1 MNTFYKFSLLAIF
14 FTFSVNSFSQVGI
27 GTANP
32 DVSSMLDITS
42 ATGGL
47 LIPKVTQVQR
57 TAIASPATG
66 LLVYQTDA
74 SAGFWYY
81 NGMVWVTFGSSGWSL
96 TGDAA
101 TNPVTN
107 YLGTSDAQD
116 LVIATNNAERI
127 RVNTSGNVGINQ
139 SSPSVK
145 LHITGSS
152 PVFRMQ
158 DGNEGLNKV
167 LVSNANGL
175 ASWAPSSGYST
186 ADDDWR
192 FQSGS
197 TFADPFMHT
206 VSVVIGR
213 SGPPTPATLNLDV
226 DNGAATGTTIGLGD
240 VELIQDGNN
249 ETQFSHQLLPLAD
262 NSFHVLGY
270 TARRWNTV
278 YAVNGAIQTSDRNQ
292 KKSIQ
297 ALSYGL
303 TDLMKLRPVSYYW
316 KEERHGSVI
325 IPQEEKQLKLG
336 LIAQEVEKI
345 IPEVV
350 YTYGWKAKSEKEEN
364 TFVRYDYDRIG
375 INYEEL
381 IPLLV
386 KAKQE
391 QNEEL
396 EKLSAETK
404 DLSNRLQK
412 LLNAKQS

>member
-1 MNTFYKFSLLAIF
+1 MNTFFKFSLFALF

-27 GTANP
+27 GTTTP
-32 DVSSMLDITS
+32 DLSSILDITS
-42 ATGGL
+42 TNRGL
-47 LIPKVTQVQR
+47 LIPKMTQAQR
-57 TAIASPATG
+57 TAIVSPATG

-74 SAGFWYY
+74 TTGFWFY
-81 NGMVWVTFGSSGWSL
+81 NGTLWVTFGAGGWSL
-96 TGDAA
+96 TGDAG
-101 TNPVTN
+101 TNPATN
-107 YLGTSDAQD
+107 YLGTSDVQD
-116 LVIATNNAERI
+116 LIIATNNLERI
-127 RVNTSGNVGINQ
+127 RVNTSGNIGINQ

-145 LHITGSS
+145 LHIADAA

-158 DGNEGLNKV
+158 DGKEGLNKV
-167 LVSNANGL
+167 LVSDANGL
-175 ASWAPSSGYST
+175 TSWAPSSGYST

-197 TFADPFMHT
+197 TFADPIKHT
-206 VSVVIGR
+206 GPVVIGK
-213 SGPPTPATLNLDV
+213 SGTTTHDLDI
-226 DNGAATGTTIGLGD
+226 DNGSATGTTIGLGD

-249 ETQFSHQLLPLAD
+249 ETQLSHQLIPTID
-262 NSFHVLGY
+262 NSYQSLGY
-270 TARRWNTV
+270 TNRRWNTV
-278 YAVNGAIQTSDRNQ
+278 YAVNGTIQTSDRNQ
-292 KKSIQ
+292 KMNIET
-297 ALSYGL
+297 LSYGL

-316 KEERHGSVI
+316 KEERHGSII

-350 YTYGWKAKSEKEEN
+350 YAYGWKAKNEKEKD

-396 EKLSAETK
+396 KKLLVETK

-412 LLNAKQS
+412 LLNVK

>member
-27 GTANP
+27 GTVNP

-42 ATGGL
+42 TTGGL
-47 LIPKVTQVQR
+47 LIPKVTQAQR
-57 TAIASPATG
+57 TAIATPATG

-74 SAGFWYY
+74 TAGFWYY
-81 NGMVWVTFGSSGWSL
+81 NGTIWATFGTSGWSL

-101 TNPVTN
+101 TNPATN

-116 LVIATNNAERI
+116 LIIATNNTEKI

-139 SSPSVK
+139 ASPSVK
-145 LHITGSS
+145 LHITGAS

-158 DGNEGLNKV
+158 DGKEGLNKV
-167 LVSNANGL
+167 LLSDANG
-175 ASWAPSSGYST
+175 ATSWGSSSGYSS

-192 FQSGS
+192 FESGS
-197 TFADPFMHT
+197 TFADPIKHT
-206 VSVVIGR
+206 GSVLIGR
-213 SGPPTPATLNLDV
+213 SGAVTPATLDLDV
-226 DNGAATGTTIGLGD
+226 DNGAATGTTIGIGD
-240 VELIQDGNN
+240 VERIQDGNN
-249 ETQFSHQLLPLAD
+249 ETQFSHQLIPTVD
-262 NSFHVLGY
+262 NSYHSLGY
-270 TARRWNTV
+270 TSRRWNTV
-278 YAVNGAIQTSDRNQ
+278 YAVNGTIQTSDRNQ
-292 KKSIQ
+292 KTDIQ
-297 ALSYGL
+297 TLSYGL

-316 KEERHGSVI
+316 KEERHSSVI

-350 YTYGWKAKSEKEEN
+350 YTYGWKAKSEKEKD

-381 IPLLV
+381 IPLLI

-391 QNEEL
+391 QNEAL

-412 LLNAKQS
+412 LLNAK